1 MHGATAESLVAE
13 EAELLISVTGLE
25 ETTSQ
30 TVHARHS
37 YLPAEVLFGQ
47 RFADIFSTDPDGARV
62 IDYNR
67 FHETGPA

>member
-1 MHGATAESLVAE
+1 MPSPILRQLRKISLRQ
-13 EAELLISVTGLE
+13 LCQRYPFR
-25 ETTSQ
+25 SQ